1 MNFFGLTFDP
11 ISALEI
17 SYSCRLLVAALL
29 GMALGLER
37 SLAGKHAGMR
47 TYAMVALGSAL
58 FVTLGTLA
66 AYELS
71 IFSGVNP
78 LQIAGSVVIG
88 IGFIGSGLA
97 AFKGDHIE
105 VTTASGIWVVAAVGM
120 AAGFGLYILA
130 IAGTIISLLI
140 FSVFSRLERIMRI
153 RYGTDGK

>member
-1 MNFFGLTFDP
+1 MNLFGHFDP

-17 SYSCRLLVAALL
+17 TYSCRLLVAALL
-29 GMALGLER
+29 GMAVGLER

-47 TYAMVALGSAL
+47 TYAMVSLGSAL
-58 FVTLGTLA
+58 FVVLGTLA

-71 IFSGVNP
+71 IFSGINP
-78 LQIAGSVVIG
+78 LGIASSVVVG

-140 FSVFSRLERIMRI
+140 FSIFSRLERIMRI
-153 RYGTDGK
+153 RYGTDAK

>member
-1 MNFFGLTFDP
+1 MTFGHFFDP

-17 SYSCRLLVAALL
+17 TYSSRLLVAALL

-47 TYAMVALGSAL
+47 TYAMVALGSSL
-58 FVTLGTLA
+58 FVALGTLA

-71 IFSGVNP
+71 IFSGINP
-78 LQIAGSVVIG
+78 LQIAGSIVIG

-97 AFKGDHIE
+97 TLKGEHIE
-105 VTTASGIWVVAAVGM
+105 LTTASGIWVVAAVGM

-130 IAGTIISLLI
+130 VAGTVIALL
-140 FSVFSRLERIMRI
+140 VFSILSRFERVMRA
-153 RYGTDGK
+153 RYGTEVK

>member
-1 MNFFGLTFDP
+1 MNIFSHIGDP

-29 GMALGLER
+29 GMAMGLER
-37 SLAGKHAGMR
+37 SVAGKHAGMR
-47 TYAMVALGSAL
+47 TYAMVSLGSAL
-58 FVTLGTLA
+58 FVALGTLA

-71 IFSGVNP
+71 IFSGINP
-78 LQIAGSVVIG
+78 LGIASSVVVG

-130 IAGTIISLLI
+130 ITGTIISLLVFSI
-140 FSVFSRLERIMRI
+140 FSRFERVIRS
-153 RYGTDGK
+153 RYGV